1 MNIEPARTL
10 KDIPKVTEPTPLKG
24 EALKTFYVETD
35 PARDPDFPTSNR
47 LQEYLYESPPPL
59 RLLFASH
66 PGAGKSTELN
76 RLMDHSKNE
85 FWFVYFSV
93 REELNID
100 TLTSADLILALME
113 KLYQQGRAEQL
124 IRDKRVIEPIRS
136 WLNEIVKES
145 NIRKKVNAEANV
157 GVGIDG
163 LLAQIVGVIANIKET
178 FLLSHES
185 AETVRQVLKP
195 RIAELRDYCNQ
206 VIVEIMQNL
215 AQTEPNRKLLI
226 IVDDT
231 DKLDIDVAQQM
242 FVNHSAL
249 LSDLHAPIIYTVPLF
264 LIHSPDRVR
273 LESYFDTLT
282 LPMIKTFTTTGKA
295 HESGRQVL
303 RDIVYSRISSSLIDS
318 DALNDAI
325 TKTGGILR
333 DLLRVIQ
340 NASQIARYADE
351 RQITVGAVRSSLN
364 RLKTFYSNSVY
375 GRGDVSTEDLYK
387 KMVDVFHARHGRVP
401 LDERL
406 RLLLYAQAVI
416 EYNGHGWYKLHPL
429 MEEVLKEMGRLD
441 GVA

>member
-10 KDIPKVTEPTPLKG
+10 KDIPKVTEPAPLKG
-24 EALKTFYVETD
+24 EALKTFYVETH

-47 LQEYLYESPPPL
+47 LQEYLFESPPPL

-76 RLMDHSKNE
+76 RLMDQSQDD

-93 REELNID
+93 RKELNID

-113 KLYQQGRAEQL
+113 KLYQRGSAEQL

-136 WLNEIVKES
+136 WLSEIVKES
-145 NIRKKVNAEANV
+145 NIRKKSTAEASV
-157 GVGIDG
+157 GAGIDG
-163 LLAQIVGVIANIKET
+163 LLAQIIGIIANIKET
-178 FLLSHES
+178 FVLSHES

-206 VIVEIMQNL
+206 VIVELMRNL
-215 AQTEPNRKLLI
+215 QQTKPRQKLLI

-231 DKLDIDVAQQM
+231 DKIDIDVAQKM

-264 LIHSPDRVR
+264 LINSPDRVR

-282 LPMIKTFTTTGKA
+282 LPMIKTFKTTGRE
-295 HESGRQVL
+295 HEDGRQVL
-303 RDIVYSRISSSLIDS
+303 QDIVYTRISNSLIET
-318 DALNDAI
+318 DALKDAI

-351 RQITVGAVRSSLN
+351 KQITQRAVRSSLN
-364 RLKTFYSNSVY
+364 RLKTLYSNSVY
-375 GRGDVSTEDLYK
+375 GRGEVSTEDLYT
-387 KMVDVFHARHGRVP
+387 KMVEVFHAKHGRVP

-406 RLLLYAQAVI
+406 RLLLYTQAVI

>member
-1 MNIEPARTL
+1 MRSELARTL
-10 KDIPKVTEPTPLKG
+10 IDIPKVTEPIPLKG
-24 EALKTFYVETD
+24 EALDKFYIETD
-35 PARDPDFPTSNR
+35 PARDPDYPTSNR
-47 LQEYLYESPPPL
+47 LHDYLYESPPPL
-59 RLLFASH
+59 RLLYASH

-76 RLMDHSKNE
+76 HLMENSKKD

-93 REELNID
+93 REELKID
-100 TLTSADLILALME
+100 TLTSVDLILALME
-113 KLYQQGRAEQL
+113 KLYQRGREEQL

-136 WLNEIVKES
+136 WLSEIVKES

-163 LLAQIVGVIANIKET
+163 LLAQIIGIIANIKES
-178 FLLSHES
+178 FSLSHES
-185 AETVRQVLKP
+185 AEMVRQVLKP
-195 RIAELRDYCNQ
+195 RVGELRDYCNQ
-206 VIVEIMQNL
+206 VIAEVRHNL
-215 AQTEPNRKLLI
+215 EKATPQQKLLI

-231 DKLDIDVAQQM
+231 DKLDIDVARQM

-282 LPMIKTFTTTGKA
+282 LPMIKTHIPSGA
-295 HESGRQVL
+295 PYESGQQVL
-303 RDIVYSRISSSLIDS
+303 KDIIYSRIASSLIEPS
-318 DALNDAI
+318 ALNDVI
-325 TKTGGILR
+325 VKTGGILR

-340 NASQIARYADE
+340 SASQIARYTGE
-351 RQITVGAVRSSLN
+351 EHISLRAVRSSLD
-364 RLKTFYSNSVY
+364 RLRSFYSNSVY
-375 GRGDVSTEDLYK
+375 GRGDISTEDLYT
-387 KMVDVFHARHGRVP
+387 KMVEVHHARHGRVP

-406 RLLLYAQAVI
+406 RLLLYTQAVI
-416 EYNGHGWYKLHPL
+416 EYNGRGWYKLHPL